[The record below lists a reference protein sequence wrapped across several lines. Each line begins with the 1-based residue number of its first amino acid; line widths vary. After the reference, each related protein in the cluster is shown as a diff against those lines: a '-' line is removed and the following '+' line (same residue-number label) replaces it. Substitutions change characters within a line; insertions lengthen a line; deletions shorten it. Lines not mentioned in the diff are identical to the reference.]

1 MVLEED
7 GHVRR
12 LVEEARMVERVQ
24 VLLADRAQEFLSEP
38 LEDLQLAI
46 IDGCDGVHPHFVHV
60 TSSTRLR
67 SHAWLAGWSA
77 RGGHA
82 AGSSSSSLQVRPEP
96 GDPPS
101 TELGDWLGV
110 AYVAGHGLHD
120 AAGNPAS
127 ARRTP
132 GGAATRN

>member
-67 SHAWLAGWSA
+67 SHACLAGWLVSPRRA
-77 RGGHA
+77 RRRLFLVVF
-82 AGSSSSSLQVRPEP
+82 AGSS
-96 GDPPS
+96 
-101 TELGDWLGV
+101 
-110 AYVAGHGLHD
+110 
-120 AAGNPAS
+120 
-127 ARRTP
+127 RT
-132 GGAATRN
+132 G